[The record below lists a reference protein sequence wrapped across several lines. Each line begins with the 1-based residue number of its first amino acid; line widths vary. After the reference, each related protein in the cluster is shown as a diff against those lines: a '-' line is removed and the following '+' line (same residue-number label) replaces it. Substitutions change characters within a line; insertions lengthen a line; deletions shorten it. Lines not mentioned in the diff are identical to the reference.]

1 MNLSALLAPLREQ
14 STYQRLLDQ
23 LLEKTSPDEALE
35 IPKAVRPMLVSALYE
50 DLQQPILY
58 IVPQLNRLLT
68 LHEEIPN
75 WAPNV
80 KLHRFPN
87 PNPLFYE
94 LSPWSES
101 VRNERTSAL
110 AFLTQGEGPGSP
122 QEELPGQSLM
132 LLASSRA
139 MMTRTLPKRTF
150 LANSRYVKQGAAFR
164 FDQLLSLLM
173 NNSYAQSSIV
183 TERGQFSRRGG
194 ILDLWPPA
202 EEFPIRLEF
211 FGDDVESLRCFDP
224 TSQRTIKETTWVWVT
239 PAREG
244 LLRDFDKKWSKQ
256 LPGIGNEDDLFL
268 TDSLELFLPLMNSQP
283 SGISNFLPKNTVVV
297 FDDKIAFTNAVAD
310 IEQQA
315 LSMHEEAIAERRVSS
330 DFPLPYLTLPDLEES
345 LVNFTTLDL
354 GMNAGIVDMHAVP
367 LANSFTPGPRFGG
380 QLESILKHL
389 SDKRTDHETVVI
401 VSRQAQ
407 RLCELWSEYDNAAEV
422 RQEILGDLPHGEIIF
437 IQGPLSGGWIQ
448 DLAQGDRLHL
458 LSDAELFGWSRP
470 RPRRRSLARP
480 SAPEESF
487 ADLQHGNYVVHI
499 DYGIG
504 RFIGLVERRLDE
516 IQREFLLIEYA
527 DGDQLYI
534 PVHQA
539 DRISRY
545 VGADSSSPSL
555 SRLGSSEWTRS
566 KGKAREAVEQI
577 ARDLLELYAERQTV
591 LGTAFPPDTAWQK
604 ELEASFAH
612 QETEDQIRA
621 LEAIKGDM
629 ERPKPMD
636 RLICGDVGYG
646 KTEVAL
652 RAAFK
657 AVMHGKQA
665 AMLVPTT
672 VLAQQHFNTFRRRLA
687 AFPIKVEMLSRFRS
701 RSEMAEIITRL
712 VSGEIDMVIGT
723 HRLLQPDVLF
733 KDLGLLIIDEE
744 QRFGVTHKEFLKRMR
759 TEVDVLTLTATPIPR
774 TLYMALTGVRDISTI
789 STPPEDRLPVRTHV
803 GLYDPQLVR
812 SAILRELDRGG
823 QVFFVHNRVQT
834 IATMQRRLERLVPE
848 ARFTMAHGQ
857 MPEKRL
863 SQTMEQF
870 ARGEIDVLVSTSIIE
885 SGLDIPNA
893 NTLIVDR
900 ADRFGLAQLYQL
912 RGRVGRAAIQGFSY
926 FFRSAGQRATEEALQ
941 RLEIIAEHSQLG
953 AGYAIA
959 MRDLEMRGA
968 GDILGTR
975 QHGYIASVGFH
986 LYTRLLSS
994 AVRRMRLE
1002 MGHEL
1007 VLPEEVRK
1015 TTELPPAAIDIP
1027 LPAVI
1032 PDDYIAD
1039 RTLRLQLYRRLAE
1052 LRSLDELETIDA
1064 ELHDR
1069 FGPTPKEILNLLYQ
1083 LKVKIIATNAGI
1095 DRIMT
1100 ESGQILIDLPEKK
1113 IVPDIHA
1120 FGEGIRRSKRGLWLS
1135 MDIEGGWEK
1144 KLLQLLNH
1152 ILENA

>member
-1 MNLSALLAPLREQ
+1 
-14 STYQRLLDQ
+14 
-23 LLEKTSPDEALE
+23 
-35 IPKAVRPMLVSALYE
+35 
-50 DLQQPILY
+50 
-58 IVPQLNRLLT
+58 
-68 LHEEIPN
+68 
-75 WAPNV
+75 
-80 KLHRFPN
+80 
-87 PNPLFYE
+87 
-94 LSPWSES
+94 
-101 VRNERTSAL
+101 
-110 AFLTQGEGPGSP
+110 
-122 QEELPGQSLM
+122 
-132 LLASSRA
+132 
-139 MMTRTLPKRTF
+139 
-150 LANSRYVKQGAAFR
+150 
-164 FDQLLSLLM
+164 
-173 NNSYAQSSIV
+173 
-183 TERGQFSRRGG
+183 
-194 ILDLWPPA
+194 
-202 EEFPIRLEF
+202 
-211 FGDDVESLRCFDP
+211 
-224 TSQRTIKETTWVWVT
+224 
-239 PAREG
+239 
-244 LLRDFDKKWSKQ
+244 
-256 LPGIGNEDDLFL
+256 
-268 TDSLELFLPLMNSQP
+268 
-283 SGISNFLPKNTVVV
+283 
-297 FDDKIAFTNAVAD
+297 
-310 IEQQA
+310 
-315 LSMHEEAIAERRVSS
+315 
-330 DFPLPYLTLPDLEES
+330 
-345 LVNFTTLDL
+345 
-354 GMNAGIVDMHAVP
+354 
-367 LANSFTPGPRFGG
+367 
-380 QLESILKHL
+380 
-389 SDKRTDHETVVI
+389 
-401 VSRQAQ
+401 
-407 RLCELWSEYDNAAEV
+407 
-422 RQEILGDLPHGEIIF
+422 
-437 IQGPLSGGWIQ
+437 
-448 DLAQGDRLHL
+448 
-458 LSDAELFGWSRP
+458 
-470 RPRRRSLARP
+470 
-480 SAPEESF
+480 
-487 ADLQHGNYVVHI
+487 
-499 DYGIG
+499 
-504 RFIGLVERRLDE
+504 
-516 IQREFLLIEYA
+516 
-527 DGDQLYI
+527 
-534 PVHQA
+534 
-539 DRISRY
+539 
-545 VGADSSSPSL
+545 
-555 SRLGSSEWTRS
+555 
-566 KGKAREAVEQI
+566 
-577 ARDLLELYAERQTV
+577 
-591 LGTAFPPDTAWQK
+591 
-604 ELEASFAH
+604 
-612 QETEDQIRA
+612 
-621 LEAIKGDM
+621 
-629 ERPKPMD
+629 
-636 RLICGDVGYG
+636 
-646 KTEVAL
+646 
-652 RAAFK
+652 
-657 AVMHGKQA
+657 MHGKQT

-701 RSEMAEIITRL
+701 RSETAEIIASL
-712 VSGEIDMVIGT
+712 ISGEIDMVIGT
-723 HRLLQPDVLF
+723 HRLLQPDVQF

-789 STPPEDRLPVRTHV
+789 STPPEDRLPVRTYV
-803 GLYDPQLVR
+803 GLYDPKLVR

-926 FFRSAGQRATEEALQ
+926 FFRSAGHRSTEEALQ

-1052 LRSLDELETIDA
+1052 LRSLDELEAIDA

-1069 FGPTPKEILNLLYQ
+1069 FGPTPKEVLNLLYQ

-1095 DRIMT
+1095 DRITT
-1100 ESGQILIDLPEKK
+1100 ESGQILIDLPEKR

-1135 MDIEGGWEK
+1135 MDFEGGWEK

>member
-1 MNLSALLAPLREQ
+1 
-14 STYQRLLDQ
+14 
-23 LLEKTSPDEALE
+23 
-35 IPKAVRPMLVSALYE
+35 
-50 DLQQPILY
+50 
-58 IVPQLNRLLT
+58 
-68 LHEEIPN
+68 
-75 WAPNV
+75 
-80 KLHRFPN
+80 
-87 PNPLFYE
+87 
-94 LSPWSES
+94 
-101 VRNERTSAL
+101 
-110 AFLTQGEGPGSP
+110 
-122 QEELPGQSLM
+122 
-132 LLASSRA
+132 
-139 MMTRTLPKRTF
+139 
-150 LANSRYVKQGAAFR
+150 
-164 FDQLLSLLM
+164 
-173 NNSYAQSSIV
+173 
-183 TERGQFSRRGG
+183 
-194 ILDLWPPA
+194 
-202 EEFPIRLEF
+202 
-211 FGDDVESLRCFDP
+211 
-224 TSQRTIKETTWVWVT
+224 
-239 PAREG
+239 
-244 LLRDFDKKWSKQ
+244 
-256 LPGIGNEDDLFL
+256 
-268 TDSLELFLPLMNSQP
+268 
-283 SGISNFLPKNTVVV
+283 
-297 FDDKIAFTNAVAD
+297 
-310 IEQQA
+310 
-315 LSMHEEAIAERRVSS
+315 
-330 DFPLPYLTLPDLEES
+330 
-345 LVNFTTLDL
+345 
-354 GMNAGIVDMHAVP
+354 
-367 LANSFTPGPRFGG
+367 
-380 QLESILKHL
+380 
-389 SDKRTDHETVVI
+389 
-401 VSRQAQ
+401 
-407 RLCELWSEYDNAAEV
+407 
-422 RQEILGDLPHGEIIF
+422 
-437 IQGPLSGGWIQ
+437 
-448 DLAQGDRLHL
+448 
-458 LSDAELFGWSRP
+458 
-470 RPRRRSLARP
+470 
-480 SAPEESF
+480 
-487 ADLQHGNYVVHI
+487 VHI

-555 SRLGSSEWTRS
+555 SRLGSSEWARS

-591 LGTAFPPDTAWQK
+591 RGTAFPPDTAWQK

-612 QETEDQIRA
+612 QETEDQIQA
-621 LEAIKGDM
+621 LDAIKDDM
-629 ERPKPMD
+629 ERSKPMD

-657 AVMHGKQA
+657 AVMHGKQT

-701 RSEMAEIITRL
+701 RSETAEIIMSL
-712 VSGEIDMVIGT
+712 VSGEIDIVIGT
-723 HRLLQPDVLF
+723 HRLLQPDVQF

-803 GLYDPQLVR
+803 GFYDPQLVR

-863 SQTMEQF
+863 SKTMEQF
-870 ARGEIDVLVSTSIIE
+870 SHGEIDVLVSTSIIE

-912 RGRVGRAAIQGFSY
+912 RGRVGRAAIQGFAY

-975 QHGYIASVGFH
+975 QHGYIAAVGFH

-1015 TTELPPAAIDIP
+1015 TTELPPATIDIP

-1069 FGPTPKEILNLLYQ
+1069 FGPTPKEVLNLLYQ

-1100 ESGQILIDLPEKK
+1100 ESGQILIDLPEKRS
-1113 IVPDIHA
+1113 VPDLHT

-1144 KLLQLLNH
+1144 KLLQLLSH
-1152 ILENA
+1152 ILDNG